1 MSGEDQAAAG
11 RLESGKAK
19 LAVRDRKLLPH
30 VCLDG
35 DEKRRSKES

>member
-1 MSGEDQAAAG
+1 MSGEDQAATG

-19 LAVRDRKLLPH
+19 VAVWDRKLLLH

-35 DEKRRSKES
+35 DEERRSKES